1 MLKIRGVI
9 PALVTPIDNNE
20 TVDKNG
26 LERLLEYLI
35 SSGISGVF
43 PLGSMGEFAPLE
55 DKERFYLL
63 EKVVEIV
70 NKRVPVLAGV
80 SDTGTKRVINN
91 ILKASEIGADA
102 VVSVPPFFYFLNQK
116 GIFSF
121 YTEIAERSPLPVVIY
136 HNPIMTKIKL
146 EFDTV
151 IELSKHQNIIG
162 IKDSSCDYEFF
173 SKLLSLKSDK
183 FFVLQGDERKL
194 KEALLSGAD
203 GLVTGV
209 GNVAI
214 KIFIELYR
222 AAKECKTEE
231 VEDLQNKVNKLLEFC
246 RDSWIQAIK
255 YGLKLQGICDDYT
268 CRPFCPA
275 DEETREKVES
285 TLREL
290 EIL

>member
-1 MLKIRGVI
+1 MLKIKGVI
-9 PALVTPIDNNE
+9 PALVTPIDNSE
-20 TVDKNG
+20 SIDEKS
-26 LERLLEYLI
+26 LERLLEHLI
-35 SSGISGVF
+35 SSGVSGVF

-55 DKERFYLL
+55 DKEKFYLL
-63 EKVVEIV
+63 EKVVEVV
-70 NKRVPVLAGV
+70 NKRIPVLAGV
-80 SDTGTKRVINN
+80 SDTGTKRVIRN
-91 ILKASEIGADA
+91 ILKASEIGVDA

-116 GIFSF
+116 GVSSF

-151 IELSKHQNIIG
+151 AEISKHQNIIG

-173 SKLLSLKSDK
+173 SKLLSLKSNK
-183 FFVLQGDERKL
+183 FFVLQGDERRL
-194 KEALLSGAD
+194 KEALLAGAD

-214 KIFIELYR
+214 KIFIELYE
-222 AAKECKTEE
+222 ATKERRIKEAEE
-231 VEDLQNKVNKLLEFC
+231 LQNKVNQLLRFC
-246 RDSWIQAIK
+246 KDSWIQAIK

-275 DEETREKVES
+275 DKDTKKTVES
-285 TLREL
+285 TLKEL
-290 EIL
+290 GIL